1 MPNVKGGR
9 WEHLVVSPDRVL
21 ASIKPGM
28 TIFLGSGVAEP
39 RTLMKCLIE
48 SGLSNTNDLELVQLT
63 SHGDVLSLKD
73 LDYQNYRLKTFFST
87 WVASEVVVTGSV
99 DLIPGRISQ
108 IPQIIKSRRI
118 PIDVAFIQ
126 ITPPNEDGYCSLG
139 VAVDIAREAMEQAS
153 LVVGEINTE
162 IPFTFGDTIVSIADF
177 DLLVKSTEPPLYFK
191 RKNVSKAI
199 DKVAAN
205 IAQVIE
211 DGDCICF
218 HTGPLFEALGRHLVT
233 KRHLGIHS
241 AYFTDALM
249 DLVKSGAVTNYRKS
263 AIRGKSAA
271 SYALGTPKLM
281 AWLDHNPLVEFQ
293 GIEQLFDPIQIG
305 RNANFVAVFE
315 ARKVDLLG
323 RVSFSV
329 RKSNITSGPGEG
341 ADLFTGAEIS
351 PGGRTILGLPSRNR
365 KGDPNIVAMLRDLRN
380 QYHMRESIDVLV
392 TEYGIA
398 NLKWRTIRER
408 AQALIDIAHPKDR
421 EKLVEKAKQKK
432 LLFPDQIFL
441 SESAQLYPMDIATE
455 HIFKDGLKVR
465 FRAIKPSDEEAMRRL
480 FYRFSN
486 QTVMRRF
493 LFPISTMPH
502 NKVQEYVNVDYSHM
516 MSVVALVRESDQET
530 IIAEARYV
538 KDKQSAIGD
547 LAFVV
552 DEKYQGIGIGSYL
565 YEMLIRLAKDRGL
578 KGFAAEVL
586 QANQN
591 MMKVFENGQLPVNA
605 RVDNGL
611 LKLTISFDEQ
621 PDPAGIETAQIY
633 PPKPH

>member
-1 MPNVKGGR
+1 MPSVKGGR
-9 WEHLVVSPDRVL
+9 WQDLVVSPDRVL

-39 RTLMKCLIE
+39 RTLMKSLIE

-63 SHGDVLSLKD
+63 SHGDILSLTQ

-87 WVASEVVVTGSV
+87 WVASELVLTGSV

-108 IPQIIKSRRI
+108 IPQIIKSRRVA
-118 PIDVAFIQ
+118 IDAAFIQ

-153 LVVGEINTE
+153 LVVGEISTE

-177 DLLVKSTEPPLYFK
+177 DLLVESTEPPGYFARK
-191 RKNVSKAI
+191 RVSKAI

-205 IAQVIE
+205 ISQVIE

-218 HTGPLFEALGRHLVT
+218 HTGPLFEALGKHLAA

-263 AIRGKSAA
+263 VFRGKSAA
-271 SYALGTPKLM
+271 SYAVGTPELM

-315 ARKVDLLG
+315 AQKVDLLG
-323 RVSFSV
+323 RVSFPV
-329 RKSNITSGPGEG
+329 GKGNITSGPGEG

-380 QYHMRESIDVLV
+380 QFHMRESIDVLV

-421 EKLVEKAKQKK
+421 KKLVEQAKQKR
-432 LLFPDQIFL
+432 LLFADQIFL
-441 SESAQLYPMDIATE
+441 SESARLYPMDIATE
-455 HIFKDGLKVR
+455 KIFNNGLKVR

-486 QTVMRRF
+486 QTVLRRF
-493 LFPISTMPH
+493 FFPISTMPH
-502 NKVQEYVNVDYSHM
+502 NKMQEYVNVDFSHM
-516 MSVVALVRESDQET
+516 MSVVALVGESDQEK

-538 KDKQSAIGD
+538 KDKHSAIGE

-552 DEKYQGIGIGSYL
+552 DEEYQGIGIGSYL
-565 YEMLIRLAKDRGL
+565 YDMLIRLAKDRGL
-578 KGFAAEVL
+578 KGFTAEL
-586 QANQN
+586 LEANQN
-591 MMKVFENGQLPVNA
+591 MMKVFENGQLPVNT
-605 RVDNGL
+605 RVENGL
-611 LKLTISFDEQ
+611 LRLTIAFDE
-621 PDPAGIETAQIY
+621 PLDPAGSENV
-633 PPKPH
+633 

>member
-1 MPNVKGGR
+1 MPNVKSGR
-9 WEHLVVSPDRVL
+9 WEHLVVSPARVL
-21 ASIKPGM
+21 TSIKPGM

-63 SHGDVLSLKD
+63 SHGDVLSLKE

-118 PIDVAFIQ
+118 PIDAAFIQ

-139 VAVDIAREAMEQAS
+139 VAVDIAREAMDQAS

-177 DLLVKSTEPPLYFK
+177 DLLVKSTEPPSYFK
-191 RKNVSKAI
+191 RHTVSKSI

-205 IAQVIE
+205 ICQVIE

-218 HTGPLFEALGRHLVT
+218 HTGPLFEALGRHLTT

-263 AIRGKSAA
+263 VFRGKSAA
-271 SYALGTPKLM
+271 SYAVGTPALM

-293 GIEQLFDPIQIG
+293 GIEQVFDPIQIG

-329 RKSNITSGPGEG
+329 GKGNITSGPGEG

-351 PGGRTILGLPSRNR
+351 AGGRTILGLPSRNR

-421 EKLVEKAKQKK
+421 EKLVEQAKQKR
-432 LLFPDQIFL
+432 LLFSDQIFL
-441 SESAQLYPMDIATE
+441 SESAQLYPMDVATE
-455 HIFKDGLKVR
+455 HIFKDGLRVR

-486 QTVMRRF
+486 QTVLRRF
-493 LFPISTMPH
+493 FYPISTMPH
-502 NKVQEYVNVDYSHM
+502 NKMQEYVNVDYSHM
-516 MSVVALVRESDQET
+516 MSVVALVRKSGQET
-530 IIAEARYV
+530 IIAEARYA
-538 KDKQSAIGD
+538 KDEQSAIGE

-565 YEMLIRLAKDRGL
+565 YEMLIRLAQDRGL
-578 KGFAAEVL
+578 KGFSAEVL
-586 QANQN
+586 QANQS
-591 MMKVFENGQLPVNA
+591 MMKVFEKGQFPVNA
-605 RVDNGL
+605 RVEDGL
-611 LKLTISFDEQ
+611 LRLTIAFDEQ
-621 PDPAGIETAQIY
+621 PDLAGSETV
-633 PPKPH
+633 

>member
-1 MPNVKGGR
+1 
-9 WEHLVVSPDRVL
+9 
-21 ASIKPGM
+21 
-28 TIFLGSGVAEP
+28 
-39 RTLMKCLIE
+39 MKCLIE

-63 SHGDVLSLKD
+63 SHGDVLSLKE

-139 VAVDIAREAMEQAS
+139 VAVDIAREAMDQAS

-162 IPFTFGDTIVSIADF
+162 IPFTFGDTIVSITDF
-177 DLLVKSTEPPLYFK
+177 DLLVKSTEPPSYFK
-191 RKNVSKAI
+191 RHTVSKSI

-205 IAQVIE
+205 ICQVIE

-218 HTGPLFEALGRHLVT
+218 HTGPLFEALGRHLTT

-263 AIRGKSAA
+263 VFRGKSVA
-271 SYALGTPKLM
+271 SYAVGTPALM

-293 GIEQLFDPIQIG
+293 GIEQVFDPIQIG

-329 RKSNITSGPGEG
+329 GKGNITSGPGEG

-421 EKLVEKAKQKK
+421 EKLVEQAKQKR
-432 LLFPDQIFL
+432 LLFSDQIFL
-441 SESAQLYPMDIATE
+441 SESAQLYPMDVATE
-455 HIFKDGLKVR
+455 HIFKDGLRVR

-486 QTVMRRF
+486 QTILRRF
-493 LFPISTMPH
+493 FYPISTMPH
-502 NKVQEYVNVDYSHM
+502 NKMQEYVNVDYSHM
-516 MSVVALVRESDQET
+516 MSVVALVRKSGQET
-530 IIAEARYV
+530 IIAEARYA
-538 KDKQSAIGD
+538 KDEQSAIGD

-565 YEMLIRLAKDRGL
+565 YEMLIRLAQDRGL
-578 KGFAAEVL
+578 KGFSAEVL
-586 QANQN
+586 QANQS
-591 MMKVFENGQLPVNA
+591 MMKVFEKGQFPVNA
-605 RVDNGL
+605 RVEDGL
-611 LKLTISFDEQ
+611 LRLTIAFDEQ
-621 PDPAGIETAQIY
+621 PDLAGSETV
-633 PPKPH
+633 

>member
-1 MPNVKGGR
+1 MHKEEGDK
-9 WEHLVVSPDRVL
+9 WERLVVSPARVL
-21 ASIKPGM
+21 TYIKPGM
-28 TIFLGSGVAEP
+28 TIFFGSGVAEP

-48 SGLSNTNDLELVQLT
+48 SGLSNTNDLELIQLT
-63 SHGDVLSLKD
+63 NHGDVLSLKN

-87 WVASEVVVTGSV
+87 WVASEVVVAGSV

-139 VAVDIAREAMEQAS
+139 VAVDIAREVMEQAS
-153 LVVGEINTE
+153 LVVGEINTD
-162 IPFTFGDTIVSIADF
+162 IPFTLGDTIVSISDF
-177 DLLVKSTEPPLYFK
+177 DLLVKSTEPPAYIK
-191 RKNVSKAI
+191 RPGVSKAM

-205 IAQVIE
+205 ISQVIE

-218 HTGPLFEALGRHLVT
+218 HTGPLFEALGRHLT
-233 KRHLGIHS
+233 AKRHLGIHS

-249 DLVKSGAVTNYRKS
+249 DLVKSGAVTNYRKA

-271 SYALGTPKLM
+271 SYALGTPELM
-281 AWLDHNPLVEFQ
+281 AWLDHNPLIEFQ
-293 GIEQLFDPIQIG
+293 GIEQLFNPIQIG
-305 RNANFVAVFE
+305 RNANFVVVFE

-323 RVSFSV
+323 RVSFPV
-329 RKSNITSGPGEG
+329 GKANISSGPGEG

-351 PGGRTILGLPSRNR
+351 PGGRTILGLTSRNR

-380 QYHMRESIDVLV
+380 QYHMRESIDVLA

-408 AQALIDIAHPKDR
+408 AQALIDIAHPNDR

-432 LLFPDQIFL
+432 LLFPDQIFF
-441 SESAQLYPMDIATE
+441 SESARLYPMDIATE
-455 HIFKDGLKVR
+455 HIFKNGLKVR

-486 QTVMRRF
+486 QTVFHRF

-502 NKVQEYVNVDYSHM
+502 KKMQEYVNVDYGHM
-516 MSVVALVRESDQET
+516 MSVVALVRESGQEK

-538 KDKQSAIGD
+538 KDKQSACGD

-578 KGFAAEVL
+578 KGFTAEVL

-591 MMKVFENGQLPVNA
+591 MMKVFEKGPLPVNA
-605 RVDNGL
+605 RADNGL
-611 LKLTISFDEQ
+611 LRLRISFDE
-621 PDPAGIETAQIY
+621 PSDPIGSDAA
-633 PPKPH
+633 

>member
-1 MPNVKGGR
+1 MPNVKSGR
-9 WEHLVVSPDRVL
+9 WEHLVVSPARVL
-21 ASIKPGM
+21 TSIKPGM

-63 SHGDVLSLKD
+63 SHGDVLSLKE

-87 WVASEVVVTGSV
+87 WVASEVVLTGSV

-118 PIDVAFIQ
+118 PIDAAFIQ

-139 VAVDIAREAMEQAS
+139 VAVDIAREAMDQAS

-177 DLLVKSTEPPLYFK
+177 DLLVKSTEPPSYFK
-191 RKNVSKAI
+191 RHSVSKSI

-205 IAQVIE
+205 ICQVIE

-218 HTGPLFEALGRHLVT
+218 HTGPLFEALGRHLTT

-263 AIRGKSAA
+263 VFRGKSAA
-271 SYALGTPKLM
+271 SYAVGTPALM

-293 GIEQLFDPIQIG
+293 GIEQVFDPIQIG

-323 RVSFSV
+323 RVSFSMG
-329 RKSNITSGPGEG
+329 KGNITSGPGEG

-351 PGGRTILGLPSRNR
+351 AGGRTILGLPSRNR

-421 EKLVEKAKQKK
+421 EKLVEQAKQKR
-432 LLFPDQIFL
+432 LLFSDQIFL
-441 SESAQLYPMDIATE
+441 SESAQLYPMDVATE
-455 HIFKDGLKVR
+455 HIFKDGLRVR

-486 QTVMRRF
+486 QTVLRRF
-493 LFPISTMPH
+493 FYPISTMPH
-502 NKVQEYVNVDYSHM
+502 NKMQEYVNVDYSHM
-516 MSVVALVRESDQET
+516 MSVVALVRKSGQET
-530 IIAEARYV
+530 IIAEARYA
-538 KDKQSAIGD
+538 KDEQSAIGD

-565 YEMLIRLAKDRGL
+565 YEMLIRLAQDRGL
-578 KGFAAEVL
+578 KGFSAEVL
-586 QANQN
+586 QANQS
-591 MMKVFENGQLPVNA
+591 MMKVFEKGQFPVNA
-605 RVDNGL
+605 RVEDGL
-611 LKLTISFDEQ
+611 LRLTIAFDEQ
-621 PDPAGIETAQIY
+621 PDLAGSETV
-633 PPKPH
+633 

>member
-1 MPNVKGGR
+1 
-9 WEHLVVSPDRVL
+9 
-21 ASIKPGM
+21 
-28 TIFLGSGVAEP
+28 
-39 RTLMKCLIE
+39 
-48 SGLSNTNDLELVQLT
+48 
-63 SHGDVLSLKD
+63 
-73 LDYQNYRLKTFFST
+73 
-87 WVASEVVVTGSV
+87 VVVAGSV

-153 LVVGEINTE
+153 LVVGEINPE
-162 IPFTFGDTIVSIADF
+162 IPFTFGDTIVSISDF
-177 DLLVKSTEPPLYFK
+177 DLLVKSTEPPSYFK
-191 RKNVSKAI
+191 RKKVSKAI

-205 IAQVIE
+205 ICQVIE

-218 HTGPLFEALGRHLVT
+218 HMGPLFEALGRHLT
-233 KRHLGIHS
+233 AKRHLGIHS

-263 AIRGKSAA
+263 VTRGKSTT
-271 SYALGTPKLM
+271 SYAVGTPELM

-293 GIEQLFDPIQIG
+293 GIEQLFNPIQIG
-305 RNANFVAVFE
+305 QNLNFVAVFE

-323 RVSFSV
+323 RVSFTLG
-329 RKSNITSGPGEG
+329 KGNITSGPGEG
-341 ADLFTGAEIS
+341 ADLFTAAEIS

-421 EKLVEKAKQKK
+421 EKLVEQAKQKR
-432 LLFPDQIFL
+432 LLFRDQIFL
-441 SESAQLYPMDIATE
+441 SESAQLYPMEIATE
-455 HIFKDGLKVR
+455 HIFKGGLKVR

-502 NKVQEYVNVDYSHM
+502 NKMQEYVNVDYSHM
-516 MSVVALVRESDQET
+516 MSVVALVRKSGQET
-530 IIAEARYV
+530 IIAEARYA
-538 KDKQSAIGD
+538 KDEQSAIGD

-552 DEKYQGIGIGSYL
+552 DEEYQGIGIGSYL
-565 YEMLIRLAKDRGL
+565 YEMLIRLARDRGL
-578 KGFAAEVL
+578 KGFTAEVL
-586 QANQN
+586 QTNQN
-591 MMKVFENGQLPVNA
+591 MMKVFEKGQLPVNA
-605 RVDNGL
+605 RVENGL
-611 LKLTISFDEQ
+611 LRLSISFEEPSDL
-621 PDPAGIETAQIY
+621 AGGESV
-633 PPKPH
+633 

>member
-1 MPNVKGGR
+1 MMCSAADDK
-9 WEHLVVSPDRVL
+9 WEQLVVSPDRVL

-48 SGLSNTNDLELVQLT
+48 SGLSNTNDLELIQLT
-63 SHGDVLSLKD
+63 SHGDVLSLIN
-73 LDYQNYRLKTFFST
+73 LDFQNYRLKTFFST
-87 WVASEVVVTGSV
+87 WVASEIVVAGRV

-118 PIDVAFIQ
+118 TIDVAFIQ
-126 ITPPNEDGYCSLG
+126 ITPPNADGYCSLG
-139 VAVDIAREAMEQAS
+139 VAVDIAREAMEQAT

-162 IPFTFGDTIVSIADF
+162 IPFTFGDTIVSISDF
-177 DLLVKSTEPPLYFK
+177 DLLVRSTEPPGYFSRPK
-191 RKNVSKAI
+191 VSKAI
-199 DKVAAN
+199 DQVAAN
-205 IAQVIE
+205 ISQVIE

-241 AYFTDALM
+241 AFFTDALM

-263 AIRGKSAA
+263 FIRGKSAA
-271 SYALGTPKLM
+271 SYALGTPELM
-281 AWLDHNPLVEFQ
+281 AWLDQNPLVEFQ
-293 GIEQLFDPIQIG
+293 GVEQMFDPIQIG
-305 RNANFVAVFE
+305 RNSNFVAVFE

-323 RVSFSV
+323 RVSFPV
-329 RKSNITSGPGEG
+329 GKGNITSGPGEG

-380 QYHMRESIDVLV
+380 QFHMRESIDVLV

-408 AQALIDIAHPKDR
+408 AQALIEIAHPGDR
-421 EKLVEKAKQKK
+421 KKLVEQAKQKK
-432 LLFPDQIFL
+432 LLFQDQIFL
-441 SESAQLYPMDIATE
+441 SESAPLYPMEIATE
-455 HIFKDGLKVR
+455 HSFKNGLKVR

-480 FYRFSN
+480 FYRFSK
-486 QTVMRRF
+486 QTVFRRF

-502 NKVQEYVNVDYSHM
+502 NKMQEYVNVDYSHM
-516 MSVVALVRESDQET
+516 MSVVALVGEPDQET
-530 IIAEARYV
+530 IIAEARYI
-538 KDKQSAIGD
+538 KDEQSSYGD

-552 DEKYQGIGIGSYL
+552 DEKYQGFGIGSYL
-565 YEMLIRLAKDRGL
+565 YDMLIRLAKAKGL
-578 KGFAAEVL
+578 KGFTAEVL
-586 QANQN
+586 QANQS
-591 MMKVFENGQLPVNA
+591 MMKVFENGMLPIKS
-605 RVDNGL
+605 RLDNGL
-611 LKLTISFDEQ
+611 LRLTISFDAPSDQTIDE
-621 PDPAGIETAQIY
+621 AI
-633 PPKPH
+633 